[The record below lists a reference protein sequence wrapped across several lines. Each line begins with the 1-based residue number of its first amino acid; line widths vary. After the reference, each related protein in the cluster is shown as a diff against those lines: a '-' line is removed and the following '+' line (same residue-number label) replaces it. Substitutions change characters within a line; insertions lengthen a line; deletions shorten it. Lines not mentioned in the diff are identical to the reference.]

1 MECRIYTELL
11 AQFGAQAEKAVG
23 LLKSMA
29 NETRL
34 LILCQLS
41 QSEMSVGELAKEL
54 PLSQSALSQ
63 HLALLRREKLVRTR
77 RESQFVWYSLDSE
90 AAQACRQLAQMLPRY
105 RITLAAGDPEWQAWP
120 IPKPKDGLR
129 INLAPL

>member
-1 MECRIYTELL
+1 MEI
-11 AQFGAQAEKAVG
+11 AVG
-23 LLKSMA
+23 QMQANAQRATALLKSMA

-41 QSEMSVGELAKEL
+41 QGEMSVGELAKEL

-90 AAQACRQLAQMLPRY
+90 AAQAVIA
-105 RITLAAGDPEWQAWP
+105 TLYSQFCE
-120 IPKPKDGLR
+120 PKPGEG
-129 INLAPL
+129 

>member
-1 MECRIYTELL
+1 MEFALDQMQVNARRAT
-11 AQFGAQAEKAVG
+11 A

-41 QSEMSVGELAKEL
+41 QGEMSVSELAKVI

-63 HLALLRREKLVRTR
+63 HLALLRREQLVATR

-90 AAQACRQLAQMLPRY
+90 EVKAVIATLYAQFC
-105 RITLAAGDPEWQAWP
+105 E
-120 IPKPKDGLR
+120 PKG
-129 INLAPL
+129 

>member
-1 MECRIYTELL
+1 MEI
-11 AQFGAQAEKAVG
+11 AVG
-23 LLKSMA
+23 QMQANARRATALLKSMA

-41 QSEMSVGELAKEL
+41 QGEMSVGELAREI

-90 AAQACRQLAQMLPRY
+90 DAQAVIATLYRQFCE
-105 RITLAAGDPEWQAWP
+105 PEP
-120 IPKPKDGLR
+120 ES
-129 INLAPL
+129 

>member
-1 MECRIYTELL
+1 MEI
-11 AQFGAQAEKAVG
+11 AVG
-23 LLKSMA
+23 QMQANAQRATALLKSMA

-41 QSEMSVGELAKEL
+41 QGEMSVGELAKEL

-77 RESQFVWYSLDSE
+77 RESQFVWYSIDRE
-90 AAQACRQLAQMLPRY
+90 AAQAVIATINSQFC
-105 RITLAAGDPEWQAWP
+105 E
-120 IPKPKDGLR
+120 PKPGEG
-129 INLAPL
+129 